1 MAILGISHFNLKE
14 NGQKMVELWG
24 GGRYGAGVLA
34 FLGILVCGHLSQ
46 PRGEPPGTSYKPN
59 PPISKRDMSTTTD
72 AILDA
77 IAAIDSA
84 ESGAKL
90 SYRKAAETFKV
101 DRTTF
106 SRRHQDKART
116 NAEAHEEQM
125 LLNPQQDK
133 ELVRYIQGL
142 SERGIAPTRSMIK
155 KIASEV
161 SKWEASEAWVERSLR
176 RNRDLL
182 TSRYTTGIDRDRFK
196 ADTEHSYRTYLDLLH
211 SKMRQYDVDVKNVYN
226 MDEKG
231 FLIGKTSRSKLVFSK
246 QLWQQKKVTAALQ
259 DGNRE
264 WITILGCVCADGSW
278 LDPGVIFEA
287 KGTLRDEWL
296 RAITRGT
303 QGQLSAYTVISL
315 LTLMYYDFYENVM
328 FYTSAGLLNSECK
341 G

>member
-1 MAILGISHFNLKE
+1 
-14 NGQKMVELWG
+14 
-24 GGRYGAGVLA
+24 
-34 FLGILVCGHLSQ
+34 
-46 PRGEPPGTSYKPN
+46 
-59 PPISKRDMSTTTD
+59 MSTNND
-72 AILDA
+72 LILDA

-84 ESGAKL
+84 EPGDKL
-90 SYRKAAETFKV
+90 SSRKAAEIFKV

-142 SERGIAPTRSMIK
+142 SERGLAPTRSMIK

-161 SKWEASEAWVERSLR
+161 SKWEASEAWVERSWR

-211 SKMRQYDVDVKNVYN
+211 SEMRQYDVDVENVYN

-231 FLIGKTSRSKLVFSK
+231 FLIGKTSRSKRVFSK